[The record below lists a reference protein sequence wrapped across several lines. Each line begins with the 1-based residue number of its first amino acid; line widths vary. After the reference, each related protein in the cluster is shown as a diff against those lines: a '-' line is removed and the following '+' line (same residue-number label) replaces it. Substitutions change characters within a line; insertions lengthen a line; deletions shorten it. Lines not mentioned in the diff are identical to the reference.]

1 MNERTDTAAVDRP
14 AVADAAGSGLDAATT
29 APTLS
34 MADAIE
40 IAQTCQLAGRA
51 DLIASFLA
59 SNTAPAQV
67 RHQLLSAQAEAS
79 PEISS
84 RIAPDAALSAARNP
98 LIDAAKRLA
107 QPAGKE
113 I

>member
-1 MNERTDTAAVDRP
+1 MDRP
-14 AVADAAGSGLDAATT
+14 VVADAAGSGLELAA
-29 APTLS
+29 ATLS

-51 DLIASFLA
+51 DLIAGFLE

-67 RHQLLSAQAEAS
+67 RQQLLSAQAEAS

-107 QPAGKE
+107 QPAAKE